1 MHTTHW
7 EFLPQDEVAAIL
19 RVGKRTLYE
28 LARTGRLGGSTK
40 IGGSW
45 RVLREKVRSLG
56 WARAAM
62 PRAAPN
68 DIATACTIE
77 RPVERQRVRVPS
89 WRPW

>member
-1 MHTTHW
+1 MMHTTHW
-7 EFLPQDEVAAIL
+7 EFLPLDEVAAIL
-19 RVGKRTLYE
+19 RIGNRTVHE
-28 LARTGRLGGSTK
+28 LARTGRLDGPSRG
-40 IGGSW
+40 
-45 RVLREKVRSLG
+45 VRSLG